1 MAAEHGVARVRPPAV
16 AGTFYPRE
24 PGRLAAEIDRLL
36 DSASRPMA
44 RNTRPE
50 ALGGEAAGV
59 AEGSPT
65 PPKAVVAPHAGI
77 AYSGPIAASA
87 FRLLAPARGRIR
99 RVVLLGPSH
108 FVPFHGLAAPSA
120 ETFATPLAQI
130 PLDREAL
137 ARLADLPQVAERDD
151 AHAREH
157 SLELHLPFLQRALGE
172 FALVP
177 LAVGRAEPEEVA
189 AVLDR
194 LWDGEETVIS
204 LSSDLSHYLPYE
216 QARRRDR
223 ATAEAILAL
232 RGEAIGRDDACGR
245 EPLRGLLHAARARG
259 LAAELL
265 DLRSSGDT
273 AGDRDSVVGY
283 GAFAL
288 RANGGGAL
296 AQ

>member
-1 MAAEHGVARVRPPAV
+1 MASEYSPECEVTRVRPPAV

-24 PGRLAAEIDRLL
+24 PARLAAAIDRLL
-36 DSASRPMA
+36 
-44 RNTRPE
+44 E
-50 ALGGEAAGV
+50 AGAA
-59 AEGSPT
+59 AT
-65 PPKAVVAPHAGI
+65 PDTAGLKAVIAPHAGI
-77 AYSGPIAASA
+77 VYSGPIAASA

-108 FVPFHGLAAPSA
+108 FIPFRGLAAPSA
-120 ETFATPLAQI
+120 EAFATPLGQVAV
-130 PLDREAL
+130 DREAL

-177 LAVGRAEPEEVA
+177 LAVGLAEPEEVA

-245 EPLRGLLHAARARG
+245 EPLRGLLHAGRARG

-273 AGDRDSVVGY
+273 AGDRDAVVGY

-288 RANGGGAL
+288 RPPGGGA
-296 AQ
+296 AA